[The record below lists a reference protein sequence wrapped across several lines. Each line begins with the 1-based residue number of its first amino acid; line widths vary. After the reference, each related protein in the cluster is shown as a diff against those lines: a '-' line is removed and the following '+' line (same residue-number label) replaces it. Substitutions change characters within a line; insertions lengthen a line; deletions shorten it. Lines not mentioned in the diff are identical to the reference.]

1 MLPAITMRVCSVAQ
15 SCLTFFVTP
24 WTVAH
29 QAPLSMVFSRQEHWN
44 GLPYPSPWDLADPWI
59 ELSFLRLLHCR
70 RFFTHWAIFC
80 TRWSSKSQGATLYT
94 FVSHLCCS
102 TTQADWWVLFSC
114 FIQRPRHLPFCS
126 PTFSSV
132 LRILFIHSVDERRE
146 QGSSVGG
153 FMGGTYVLVRVS
165 REVEL
170 VGCVCVCVCVWVCV
184 WVCVCGKR
192 FIIRNWL
199 LRLWRLTSPKICS
212 QQARNPRE
220 PMV

>member
-24 WTVAH
+24 WTIAH
-29 QAPLSMVFSRQEHWN
+29 QAPLSMGFSRQQHWN
-44 GLPYPSPWDLADPWI
+44 GLPGSSWPMDWTQFPPSPALQAI
-59 ELSFLRLLHCR
+59 LY
-70 RFFTHWAIFC
+70 HWAIFC

-102 TTQADWWVLFSC
+102 TMQADWWVLFLC

-126 PTFSSV
+126 PTFPSV

-170 VGCVCVCVCVWVCV
+170 VGYVCVGGYIYI
-184 WVCVCGKR
+184 CGKR